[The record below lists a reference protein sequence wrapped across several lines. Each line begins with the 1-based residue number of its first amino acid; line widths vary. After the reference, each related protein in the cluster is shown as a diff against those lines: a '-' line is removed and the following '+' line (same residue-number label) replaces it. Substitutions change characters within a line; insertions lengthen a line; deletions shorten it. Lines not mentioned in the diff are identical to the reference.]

1 MIKERLKG
9 KRIAITGSTGFL
21 GTALV
26 ELMLREI
33 EDIKLILLV
42 RSSQR
47 SADRRVKRDILNN
60 DAFDILKER
69 IGNEKFNEL
78 IENQIVPVP
87 ADIAEEGL
95 GLDDDG
101 LEALKSCDVV
111 IHSAAAVSFDEPLDR
126 AAEVNLMGPV
136 RLVNT
141 LNELEI
147 TPHLV
152 MVSTCYVAGNR
163 KGDAPELPLTEIPFY
178 VPMDWNEET
187 TAARRTRSYLSLIH
201 I

>member
-33 EDIKLILLV
+33 EDVKLILLV

-60 DAFDILKER
+60 DAFDILKES
-69 IGNEKFNEL
+69 IGNEKFNQL

-111 IHSAAAVSFDEPLDR
+111 IH
-126 AAEVNLMGPV
+126 
-136 RLVNT
+136 
-141 LNELEI
+141 
-147 TPHLV
+147 
-152 MVSTCYVAGNR
+152 
-163 KGDAPELPLTEIPFY
+163 
-178 VPMDWNEET
+178 
-187 TAARRTRSYLSLIH
+187 LSLIH

>member
-33 EDIKLILLV
+33 EDVKLVLLV

-69 IGNEKFNEL
+69 IGNEKFNERNS
-78 IENQIVPVP
+78 EM
-87 ADIAEEGL
+87 
-95 GLDDDG
+95 
-101 LEALKSCDVV
+101 
-111 IHSAAAVSFDEPLDR
+111 AAPNV
-126 AAEVNLMGPV
+126 
-136 RLVNT
+136 
-141 LNELEI
+141 
-147 TPHLV
+147 
-152 MVSTCYVAGNR
+152 Y
-163 KGDAPELPLTEIPFY
+163 
-178 VPMDWNEET
+178 
-187 TAARRTRSYLSLIH
+187 
-201 I
+201 